1 MILVKSLYRG
11 FQTSI
16 ITSDFTIPYITAERG
31 VLQGDFLS
39 PLLFNMFFNTFIQHI
54 RSEKFCQL
62 IFCLKS
68 VHGLSFTPTHWF
80 EFADDAAIISGQEQE
95 NQKLL
100 NRFTIWCQW
109 AGIIIRVDKC
119 CTFGIKKVSSK
130 SAQIQPKLF
139 INKESVPCVKLDD
152 SFRYL

>member
-1 MILVKSLYRG
+1 MILVKNLYRG

-16 ITSDFTIPYITAERG
+16 ITSDFTTPYITVERG
-31 VLQGDFLS
+31 VLQGDCLGL
-39 PLLFNMFFNTFIQHI
+39 LLFNMCFNTFIQHI

-62 IFCLKS
+62 GFCLKS
-68 VHGLSFTPTHWF
+68 VHGLSFTSTHWF
-80 EFADDAAIISGQEQE
+80 QFTDNAAVISGQEQE
-95 NQKLL
+95 NQMLL

-119 CTFGIKKVSSK
+119 CTSGIKKVSST

-139 INKESVPCVKLDD
+139 INKEFVP
-152 SFRYL
+152 